1 MNKHALRRAAAAAAC
16 LTTVLTVSAGAVSSA
31 DIKKDLDKALQQR
44 NAAHQLAE
52 NARALGA
59 EEHHYTIWYAKQM
72 WNEHNETVIDLTAQY
87 NAAVAEEKKKAEEN
101 SKGRLLGTFKCTY
114 YTGAA
119 DEGGNITALGTP
131 VTPWYTVAV
140 DPRVIPLGS
149 KIRIEGYDGIFYCAD
164 TGSAIKGSIL
174 DIAVGSKSEASN
186 LGVQH
191 HKVYLVK

>member
-44 NAAHQLAE
+44 SAAHQLAE

-101 SKGRLLGTFKCTY
+101 SKGQFLGTFKCTY

-186 LGVQH
+186 LGVQY

>member
-1 MNKHALRRAAAAAAC
+1 MNKHALRRVAAAAAC

-101 SKGRLLGTFKCTY
+101 SKGQFLGTFKCTY

-186 LGVQH
+186 LGVQY

>member
-16 LTTVLTVSAGAVSSA
+16 FTTVLTVSAGAVNSA

-72 WNEHNETVIDLTAQY
+72 WNEHNETVIDLTKQY

-101 SKGRLLGTFKCTY
+101 SKGQLLGTFKCTY

-186 LGVQH
+186 LGVQY

>member
-1 MNKHALRRAAAAAAC
+1 MNKHALRRVAAAAAC

-101 SKGRLLGTFKCTY
+101 SKGQLLGTFKCTY

-164 TGSAIKGSIL
+164 TGSAIKGSII
-174 DIAVGSKSEASN
+174 DVAVGSKSEASR
-186 LGVQH
+186 LGIQYRN
-191 HKVYLVK
+191 VYLVE

>member
-72 WNEHNETVIDLTAQY
+72 WNEHNETVIDLTKQY

-101 SKGRLLGTFKCTY
+101 SKGQLLGTFKCTY

-186 LGVQH
+186 LGVQY

>member
-87 NAAVAEEKKKAEEN
+87 NAAVAEEKKEAEEN
-101 SKGRLLGTFKCTY
+101 SKGQFLGTFKCTY

-186 LGVQH
+186 LGVQY

>member
-1 MNKHALRRAAAAAAC
+1 MNKHALRRVAAAAAC

-72 WNEHNETVIDLTAQY
+72 WNEHNETVIDLTKQY

-186 LGVQH
+186 LGVQY

>member
-72 WNEHNETVIDLTAQY
+72 WNEYNETVIDLTAQY

-101 SKGRLLGTFKCTY
+101 SKGQLLGTFKCTY

-186 LGVQH
+186 LGVQY